1 MLGAARRLLTELG
14 HPRSE
19 AQPVIHEPAAT
30 SARPPSTRSIRHA
43 AALLLCLALLVGA
56 TAAEAGRRRGPV
68 CGDGRVEG
76 TEQCDDGNRTPL
88 DGCSA
93 ACEMEEPTHCLP
105 TTEAEMRGALAGS
118 DTFHWLETYAA
129 DTLGFSTPLHSPLAC
144 SEGHGTT
151 TYMAVLEHPDAQ
163 VEDAVLM
170 SRTDL
175 PGELATMLLHPIG
188 SREYLV
194 YTSLFAIHLELL
206 GNGQLKTLTILDL
219 DGQVLSGSTS
229 PATAEEGPFV
239 DCDQA
244 WAEVQSCRSAEFAER
259 GAELAAAAVVA
270 GRCLAEATAECAGS
284 FCLSC
289 VAVLVDL
296 YRIGGVTD
304 CSSLDEFTC
313 STSAECN
320 VGVCRL
326 LLGGSQRTYCDRI
339 DPPTSLCTGDCTE
352 CVDGECLGF
361 EIVDITPQPYE
372 TPTCLSCC
380 SIDEVPGAP
389 SLRITT
395 CGNPRFP
402 VAAYSTHV
410 DCPPDWECF
419 DGANGFWTPENP
431 IVWPEWSRCYS
442 CGYSPALPVSWDYDI
457 RLVDS
462 RGIEATAR
470 VGMTCVAPPS
480 LMALPPA
487 PEALSGRENSGILGG
502 GVCRE

>member
-1 MLGAARRLLTELG
+1 
-14 HPRSE
+14 
-19 AQPVIHEPAAT
+19 VIPEPAAT
-30 SARPPSTRSIRHA
+30 RAGPPSAGSIRHA
-43 AALLLCLALLVGA
+43 AALLLPFALLAGA

-93 ACEMEEPTHCLP
+93 ACAMEEPTHCFP

-118 DTFHWLETYAA
+118 DTFHRLETYAA
-129 DTLGFSTPLHSPLAC
+129 DTLGFSSPLHSPLAC
-144 SEGHGTT
+144 SEGQGTT

-188 SREYLV
+188 SREYAV

-206 GNGQLKTLTILDL
+206 GNDQLKTLTILDL
-219 DGQVLSGSTS
+219 DGQALLESVA
-229 PATAEEGPFV
+229 PATAEEWPFV

-244 WAEVQSCRSAEFAER
+244 WAEVQSCRA
-259 GAELAAAAVVA
+259 AELAEHGAGIAAAAVVA
-270 GRCLAEATAECAGS
+270 GRCLAELTSECVGS

-289 VAVLVDL
+289 VAVLVEL
-296 YRIGGVTD
+296 YRIAGVTD

-326 LLGGSQRTYCDRI
+326 LPGGSQRTLCDQI
-339 DPPTSLCTGDCTE
+339 DPPISLCTGDCAE

-361 EIVDITPQPYE
+361 EIVDVTPQPYE
-372 TPTCLSCC
+372 TPICLDCC
-380 SIDEVPGAP
+380 SIDEVEGAP
-389 SLRITT
+389 ALRITT
-395 CGNPRFP
+395 CGSPQFP

-410 DCPPDWECF
+410 DCPPDWQCF
-419 DGANGFWTPENP
+419 DGAHGFSTPENP
-431 IVWPEWSRCYS
+431 IVWPEWARCWS
-442 CGYSPALPVSWDYDI
+442 CNYSPSLPVSWDYDI
-457 RLVDS
+457 RVVDS

-470 VGMTCVAPPS
+470 VGMTCVAPPAAGAP
-480 LMALPPA
+480 LLA
-487 PEALSGRENSGILGG
+487 PEARSGGGNPGTPGG